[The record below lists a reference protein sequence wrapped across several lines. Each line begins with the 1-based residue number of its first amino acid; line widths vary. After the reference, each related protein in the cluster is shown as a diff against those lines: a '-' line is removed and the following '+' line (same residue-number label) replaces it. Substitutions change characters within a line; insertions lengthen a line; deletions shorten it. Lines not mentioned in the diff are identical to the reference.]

1 MALFDSINTA
11 STALT
16 AERLR
21 MDTISENVANAQTTR
36 TENGEPYRRKF
47 VIFGER
53 GGETPPFRHP
63 LDGEAPGQGVR
74 VVAIGQDPSPF
85 RRLHDPSHPDADADG
100 YVSLPNINIIKEMVD
115 LITASRAYE
124 ANVTVLNSAKGM
136 EMKALEIGRG

>member
-11 STALT
+11 ASALT

-21 MDTISENVANAQTTR
+21 MDTISENVANAETTR
-36 TENGEPYRRKF
+36 TDSGEPFRRKF
-47 VIFGER
+47 VIFAER

-63 LDGEAPGQGVR
+63 TNGETAGKGVR
-74 VVAIGQDPSPF
+74 VVAVGQDPSPF
-85 RRLHDPSHPDADADG
+85 RKLHDPSHPDADVDG

-124 ANVTVLNSAKGM
+124 ANITVLNSAKGM